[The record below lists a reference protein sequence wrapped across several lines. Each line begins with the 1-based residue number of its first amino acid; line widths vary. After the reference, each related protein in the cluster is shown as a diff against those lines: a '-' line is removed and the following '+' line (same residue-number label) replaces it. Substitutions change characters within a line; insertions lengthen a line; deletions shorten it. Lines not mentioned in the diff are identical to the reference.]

1 MADVRDVVVLVGS
14 LRKGSITR
22 RIAMALKGM
31 APPGLALEIV
41 EIRDL
46 PMYDQDLETETPPRE
61 WVGFRD
67 RIRRADALLFATPE
81 YNRSIP
87 GCLKNAV
94 DVGSRPG
101 GHGVFSGKPGA
112 IVSVTPYGLG
122 AFGANHHLRQA
133 LVYVNVLTMAQP
145 EAYVSQAGDLVNDS
159 FEITKEAS
167 RQFFTTFLNA
177 FAAWIET
184 TRTRTTSG
192 Q

>member
-1 MADVRDVVVLVGS
+1 MERVRDVAVLVGS
-14 LRKGSITR
+14 LRKESVTR
-22 RIAMALKGM
+22 KVALAMKGL
-31 APPGLALEIV
+31 APPSLALDIV

-46 PMYDQDLETETPPRE
+46 PMYDEDLETETPPRE
-61 WVGFRD
+61 WVNFRE

-81 YNRSIP
+81 YNRSVP
-87 GCLKNAV
+87 GCLKNSV

-145 EAYVSQAGDLVNDS
+145 EAYVSQAGDLVDADNH
-159 FEITKEAS
+159 ITRESSKMFLVS
-167 RQFFTTFLNA
+167 FLNA
-177 FAAWIET
+177 FAAWVDKMAAAT
-184 TRTRTTSG
+184 
-192 Q
+192 